1 MTVEQ
6 RLTAL
11 EEQVSFLMKN
21 RPGRRLR
28 PIVVSEPHQC
38 GLDPSRDSAS
48 CADASLWR
56 KSNGCKGDAC
66 LSVSAQYYKD
76 YRAKKKE
83 FNGKDQD

>member
-11 EEQVSFLMKN
+11 EEQVAFLMKS
-21 RPGRRLR
+21 RPGRRLK
-28 PIVVSEPHQC
+28 PIIVSEPHQC

-56 KSNGCKGDAC
+56 KSNGCRGDAC
-66 LSVSAQYYKD
+66 QAVYSLYYKE

-83 FNGKDQD
+83 SDGKNQD

>member
-11 EEQVSFLMKN
+11 EEQVAFLMKN
-21 RPGRRLR
+21 RPGRKLR
-28 PIVVSEPHQC
+28 PIIISEPHQC

-66 LSVSAQYYKD
+66 QFVSAQYYKE
-76 YRAKKKE
+76 YRARKRE
-83 FNGKDQD
+83 SGGKAQD